1 MNGSQIPAKIHTQIP
16 AKIPA
21 KPSTKTSI
29 KRHSATSSMSFY
41 PLAYGRLVHYIALGL
56 LWVGCFMP
64 AIAFSQEAQPRAGAI
79 VRPLLKSGSRGV
91 EVTELQAVLKLLGYY
106 DGTVN
111 GFFGDSTMTA
121 VAQFQQAAGLGRDG
135 IVGSA
140 TWDRL
145 FPPDRNN
152 STPNSAPAPSQ
163 PRETSPQPAS
173 PATIDFPILRLGMT
187 GAAVTRLQ
195 ERLRAIGVFEG
206 AIDGVFGAETQAAV
220 KAAQSRFL
228 LEADGIVGGET
239 WSALMR

>member
-1 MNGSQIPAKIHTQIP
+1 
-16 AKIPA
+16 
-21 KPSTKTSI
+21 
-29 KRHSATSSMSFY
+29 MSFH
-41 PLAYGRLVHYIALGL
+41 PLACGRLVHYTALGL
-56 LWVGCFMP
+56 LWIGCFAP
-64 AIAFSQEAQPRAGAI
+64 TIAFSQEAQPRAEGI

-145 FPPDRNN
+145 FPPDR
-152 STPNSAPAPSQ
+152 SHSSPSSAPAPTQ
-163 PRETSPQPAS
+163 PRENSPQPAP
-173 PATIDFPILRLGMT
+173 PAAIDFPILRLGMT

-220 KAAQSRFL
+220 KAAQARFL
-228 LEADGIVGGET
+228 LEADGIVGGAT